1 MRDWQE
7 EILHACRIA
16 TDPNELFAGVTAAAR
31 AMGFTHCSYGLG
43 EFSPA
48 SAPRVTILRQYP
60 QGWVDAYERQGYFAI
75 DPSVRHGIRTRRPA
89 VWTRDL
95 AHQAP
100 ELWEHARSFGVTHG
114 WAQSS
119 LTPGGHIGMLTLAR
133 EAEAIGASELES
145 RETSMMWLTSVAHSA
160 LSEAIVQRQ
169 GAQPPPE
176 LSAREKSIL
185 GWTVDGKTSA
195 DIALLLGLSVHTV
208 NFHFKHALVKL
219 GVPNK
224 AAAVAKAIRL
234 GLLF

>member
-1 MRDWQE
+1 MRAWQE
-7 EILHACRIA
+7 ELLHTYRTQ
-16 TDPNELFAGVTAAAR
+16 TDPDELFAGVTAAGR

-60 QGWVDAYERQGYFAI
+60 QGWVDAYEHQGYFAI

-95 AHQAP
+95 ADQTP
-100 ELWEHARSFGVTHG
+100 EMWEHARAFGVSHG

-119 LTPGGHIGMLTLAR
+119 LTPDGHIGMLTLAR
-133 EAEAIGASELES
+133 DVEAFSASELDS

-160 LSEAIVQRQ
+160 LSEAIVQRHR
-169 GAQPPPE
+169 PDPLPE

-185 GWTVDGKTSA
+185 GWTIDGKTSA
-195 DIALLLGLSVHTV
+195 DIALLLGISVHTV